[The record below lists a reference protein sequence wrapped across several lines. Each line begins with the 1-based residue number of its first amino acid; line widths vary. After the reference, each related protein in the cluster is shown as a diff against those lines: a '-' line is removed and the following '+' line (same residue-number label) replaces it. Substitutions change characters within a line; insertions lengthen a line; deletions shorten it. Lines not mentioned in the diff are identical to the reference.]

1 MGNCVHH
8 AMSSAKK
15 FGGRWEDYYKLHLW
29 FDESKAG
36 MAEGRHRA
44 MLHHSEG
51 IFLLEE
57 CFGPVVVNSDGKSIP
72 TRLIG
77 EQHVKEDLGWI
88 PSLKDW
94 YTHISLKGW
103 MTRGYLLDVDDGE
116 AKKKTEEVP
125 QGSS

>member
-8 AMSSAKK
+8 AKSSAKK
-15 FGGRWEDYYKLHLW
+15 FGGKWEDYYKLHLW

-51 IFLLEE
+51 IFLLERT
-57 CFGPVVVNSDGKSIP
+57 FGPVVVNSDGKEIP

-94 YTHISLKGW
+94 YTLIELKPW
-103 MTRGYLLDVDDGE
+103 MMKGYPLDVE
-116 AKKKTEEVP
+116 NEQAKEKTP
-125 QGSS
+125 QEQGR